1 MSNSDRLQFLCIFVI
16 FLLDCGKRKTCL
28 MCLSHR
34 VSTLNA
40 QTGQKVVASTETRSY
55 NFLVNFQPSSS
66 ERLSYQQLQRAQDI
80 SIKEFV
86 LGLPNVRLMQMWM
99 THTQW
104 DLNVLLLLSSS
115 NRSYSYDTG
124 DLQMTR
130 PWAFNGDL
138 GSDRKTFEIR
148 ATSIRRLQSH
158 KPFLKL
164 LPICPGVIPTCYLNA
179 TVGRSQ
185 DPVGFTGAI
194 RRSWCFF
201 HIHTYPYGIIRVCL
215 RIGSKYIN
223 YVISCNVP
231 LKLAIK
237 WAQFPFFGGPK

>member
-1 MSNSDRLQFLCIFVI
+1 MLRQGRKSLQARRLEATIFI
-16 FLLDCGKRKTCL
+16 
-28 MCLSHR
+28 
-34 VSTLNA
+34 
-40 QTGQKVVASTETRSY
+40 

-66 ERLSYQQLQRAQDI
+66 ERLSYQQLQGAQDIRHI

-99 THTQW
+99 TQTQW
-104 DLNVLLLLSSS
+104 ELNVLLLLSFP
-115 NRSYSYDTG
+115 NRSYSHDTG

-148 ATSIRRLQSH
+148 ATSIQRMPSH

-164 LPICPGVIPTCYLNA
+164 LPICPGVILTDLIAKEQKTTCYYMLQLVDLK
-179 TVGRSQ
+179 T
-185 DPVGFTGAI
+185 PLWFTGAI
-194 RRSWCFF
+194 RSSWCFF

-215 RIGSKYIN
+215 KIGSKYIN
-223 YVISCNVP
+223 YVISCHVP